1 MQPRDFSIYGAV
13 DLGARQQAAQRRQTV
28 QSATDGDG
36 GSAVIDVTEETFN
49 SDVVERSRT
58 TPVIIDLWA
67 EWCGPCKQLSPVLE
81 KLAGEADGQWV
92 LAKVDVDANPRL
104 AQALQVQSIPM
115 VVAVIG
121 GQLVDGFLGALP
133 EAQVKQWIGQVVAA
147 AEQIAAG
154 AGGAVADDAERA
166 SDPAGAGQP
175 GPAGPPPPGRPGPG
189 GPGGPMGPGGPDP
202 SNPAFAEAQEAMQRG
217 DMDAAADAFRRVL
230 SASPADPVAK
240 VGLARV
246 ELFRRLDSY
255 DEAKVRREA
264 AEHPDDVEAQSRV
277 ADIDVSAGHIE
288 EAFDRLLGVVRRTS
302 GDQRDEARR
311 QLIGLFEIFPPQDP
325 RVKKARGQLS
335 SLLF

>member
-13 DLGARQQAAQRRQTV
+13 DLGARQQAAQRRAQTA
-28 QSATDGDG
+28 QAGTDGGDANG
-36 GSAVIDVTEETFN
+36 AVIDVTEETFN
-49 SDVVERSRT
+49 SQVVERSRT

-67 EWCGPCKQLSPVLE
+67 EWCEPCKQLSPVLE
-81 KLAGEADGQWV
+81 KLAGEAAGQWV
-92 LAKVDVDANPRL
+92 LAKVDVDGNPRL

-147 AEQIAAG
+147 AQQLGVGPGGPGPDGPAPDGTEQA
-154 AGGAVADDAERA
+154 
-166 SDPAGAGQP
+166 AGQP
-175 GPAGPPPPGRPGPG
+175 SGPDGPADPGASGPG
-189 GPGGPMGPGGPDP
+189 GPGGPLGPEG
-202 SNPAFAEAQEAMQRG
+202 SSPAYAEAQEAMQRG
-217 DMDAAADAFRRVL
+217 DMDAAADAFRQIL
-230 SASPADPVAK
+230 ASSPADPVAK
-240 VGLARV
+240 VGLSRV

-264 AEHPDDVEAQSRV
+264 AEHPDDVEAQSQV
-277 ADIDVSAGHIE
+277 ADIDLGAGHIE
-288 EAFDRLLGVVRRTS
+288 EAFDRLLGVVRRTA
-302 GDQRDEARR
+302 GDQRDQARR

>member
-1 MQPRDFSIYGAV
+1 
-13 DLGARQQAAQRRQTV
+13 
-28 QSATDGDG
+28 
-36 GSAVIDVTEETFN
+36 
-49 SDVVERSRT
+49 
-58 TPVIIDLWA
+58 
-67 EWCGPCKQLSPVLE
+67 
-81 KLAGEADGQWV
+81 
-92 LAKVDVDANPRL
+92 
-104 AQALQVQSIPM
+104 M

-133 EAQVKQWIGQVVAA
+133 EAQVKQWISQVVAA

-154 AGGAVADDAERA
+154 AGGAVADDAEQA

-175 GPAGPPPPGRPGPG
+175 GPAGPPDRRRQAAP

-264 AEHPDDVEAQSRV
+264 AEHPDDVEAQSQV

>member
-1 MQPRDFSIYGAV
+1 MQPQDFSIYGAV
-13 DLGARQQAAQRRQTV
+13 DLGARQQAAQRRETV
-28 QSATDGDG
+28 QAATDGDG
-36 GSAVIDVTEETFN
+36 DSAVIDVTEETFN

-133 EAQVKQWIGQVVAA
+133 EAQVKQWISQVVAA

-154 AGGAVADDAERA
+154 ADGAGADDAEQA
-166 SDPAGAGQP
+166 SGQAGAGQP
-175 GPAGPPPPGRPGPG
+175 GPAAPPPPPGRP

-246 ELFRRLDSY
+246 ELFRRLDPY

-277 ADIDVSAGHIE
+277 ADIDVSTGHIE

>member
-13 DLGARQQAAQRRQTV
+13 DLGARQQAAQRRAQAA
-28 QSATDGDG
+28 QAATDGGDAI
-36 GSAVIDVTEETFN
+36 SAVIDVTEETFN
-49 SDVVERSRT
+49 SEVVERSRT

-67 EWCGPCKQLSPVLE
+67 EWCEPCKQLSPVLE
-81 KLAGEADGQWV
+81 KLAGDAAGQWV

-147 AEQIAAG
+147 AQQLG
-154 AGGAVADDAERA
+154 VGPGGPGPDGPA
-166 SDPAGAGQP
+166 PAGTEQAAGQP
-175 GPAGPPPPGRPGPG
+175 SGPDGPADPGAPGPG
-189 GPGGPMGPGGPDP
+189 GPGGPLGPEG
-202 SNPAFAEAQEAMQRG
+202 SSPAYAEAQEAMQRG
-217 DMDAAADAFRRVL
+217 DMDAAADSFRQIL
-230 SASPADPVAK
+230 ASSPADPVAK

-255 DEAKVRREA
+255 DETKARREA

-277 ADIDVSAGHIE
+277 ADIDLGAGHIE

-302 GDQRDEARR
+302 GDQRDQARK
-311 QLIGLFEIFPPQDP
+311 QLVGLFEIFPPQDP

>member
-1 MQPRDFSIYGAV
+1 MQPQDFSIYGAV
-13 DLGARQQAAQRRQTV
+13 DLGARQQAAQRRETV

-36 GSAVIDVTEETFN
+36 DSAVIDVTEETFN

-67 EWCGPCKQLSPVLE
+67 EWCEPCKQLSPVLE

-133 EAQVKQWIGQVVAA
+133 EAQVKQWISQVVAA

-154 AGGAVADDAERA
+154 AAGAGADDAEQA
-166 SDPAGAGQP
+166 SGPAGAGQP
-175 GPAGPPPPGRPGPG
+175 GPAAPPPPPPGRP

>member
-1 MQPRDFSIYGAV
+1 
-13 DLGARQQAAQRRQTV
+13 
-28 QSATDGDG
+28 
-36 GSAVIDVTEETFN
+36 
-49 SDVVERSRT
+49 
-58 TPVIIDLWA
+58 
-67 EWCGPCKQLSPVLE
+67 
-81 KLAGEADGQWV
+81 
-92 LAKVDVDANPRL
+92 
-104 AQALQVQSIPM
+104 M

-133 EAQVKQWIGQVVAA
+133 EAQVKQWISQVVAA
-147 AEQIAAG
+147 AQQLGVGSGGEAPGDAG
-154 AGGAVADDAERA
+154 PGDAEQ
-166 SDPAGAGQP
+166 PAGAGQP
-175 GPAGPPPPGRPGPG
+175 GPGGPGGPGGPVGPG
-189 GPGGPMGPGGPDP
+189 GPGGPMGPDTLD
-202 SNPAFAEAQEAMQRG
+202 PAFAEAQEAMQRG

-230 SASPADPVAK
+230 ASSPGDPVAQ

-277 ADIDVSAGHIE
+277 ADIDVGAGHIE

-302 GDQRDEARR
+302 GEQRDQARK

>member
-13 DLGARQQAAQRRQTV
+13 DLGARQQAAQRRQTA
-28 QSATDGDG
+28 QAATDGDG

-133 EAQVKQWIGQVVAA
+133 EAQVKQWISQVVAA
-147 AEQIAAG
+147 AEQITAG
-154 AGGAVADDAERA
+154 AAEAGPNDAQDA
-166 SDPAGAGQP
+166 AGQP
-175 GPAGPPPPGRPGPG
+175 GGPGGPSGPG
-189 GPGGPMGPGGPDP
+189 GPGGPRGPGGPGGPGGPDP